1 MPNVAVT
8 PMKSMTAFRRMAM
21 GTWGKPGDPQAYG
34 TMSIRMEQSLQ
45 YIEEYRKA
53 TGQRLTITHLVAKA
67 VAQALKDLPEANAIM
82 RMGKPYFRD
91 SVTISLLVLQNEGP
105 GKVDLA
111 AATLRDA
118 DKLSLAEVARYAEKN
133 INDVRGRKD
142 KQMEEGKALT
152 NRIPVP
158 LMRVFLRFISF
169 LMYGLNLDLRRFGI
183 PRDAFGGATITNIGP
198 LGLDA
203 AHPPLVP
210 YTRTPIV
217 LTVGAAH
224 ETPVVENGK
233 IVVGQ
238 VMNIGAT
245 LDHRF
250 IDAYHASVLAK
261 TLRSH
266 LENPYEKFGAIPT
279 RHLAAA

>member
-1 MPNVAVT
+1 MPNVAVR
-8 PMKSMTAFRRMAM
+8 PMKSLTAFRRTAM
-21 GTWGKPGDPQAYG
+21 GTWGEAGDPQAYG
-34 TMSIRMEQSLQ
+34 TMSVRMEAANE
-45 YIEEYRKA
+45 YIEAFRRE
-53 TGQRLTITHLVAKA
+53 TGQRLTVTHLVAKA
-67 VAQALKDLPEANAIM
+67 LAQALHDLPEANAIM
-82 RMGKPYFRD
+82 RFGKPYYRE
-91 SVTISLLVLQNEGP
+91 SVTISLLVLQNDGP

-118 DKLSLAEVARYAEKN
+118 DKLSLAEVARFAERN

-142 KQMEEGKALT
+142 KQMEDGKALT

-158 LMRVFLRFISF
+158 LMRRFLKVISF
-169 LMYGLNLDLRRFGI
+169 LMYGLNLNLKRFGV
-183 PRDAFGGATITNIGP
+183 PRDPFGGATITNIGP

-217 LTVGAAH
+217 LTVGAVH
-224 ETPVVENGK
+224 EAPVVENGRV
-233 IVVGQ
+233 VVGQ
-238 VMNIGAT
+238 VMNMGAT

-261 TLRSH
+261 TLRDH
-266 LENPYEKFGAIPT
+266 LEHPFERFGAIPK
-279 RHLAAA
+279 RLMAAA